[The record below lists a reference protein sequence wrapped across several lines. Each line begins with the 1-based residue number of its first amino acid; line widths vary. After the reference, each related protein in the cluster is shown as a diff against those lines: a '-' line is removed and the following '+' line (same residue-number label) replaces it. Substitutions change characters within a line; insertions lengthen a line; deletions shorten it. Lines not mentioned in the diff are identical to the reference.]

1 MRAQRGRQAEVT
13 TSLASSVI
21 PARFRGE
28 MPHRLPGLRVFIIVA
43 VLGSKKMV
51 PDTEYGA
58 VVSVLVFGAGA
69 NDECDG
75 TGA

>member
-1 MRAQRGRQAEVT
+1 MGKCGIVY
-13 TSLASSVI
+13 S
-21 PARFRGE
+21 
-28 MPHRLPGLRVFIIVA
+28 GLRVFIIVA